1 MTKNNVTR
9 VVVYIII
16 LLAIFAL
23 IGVVAYFTN
32 GFTSDFKTFFVK
44 VDGRNVMTSS
54 GGYSISESEPLKVDV
69 RYTFGF
75 VSKDNNDY
83 SVRIVPNKTEGCDF
97 EYIVGD
103 ETHSFF
109 EETDLTDGFTI
120 LKTKDSFTLS
130 PKGRTLNDIL
140 GSVYPDE
147 EISNCEGFGYADM
160 FTVIVTAYNQEERV
174 KLNFVIDG
182 IIIDVSIDPGVV
194 VF

>member
-44 VDGRNVMTSS
+44 VNGRDVMNSS
-54 GGYSISESEPLKVDV
+54 SGYSISESKPLKVDV

-75 VSKDNNDY
+75 VSKEDKDY
-83 SVRIVPNKTEGCDF
+83 SVKIVPNKIEGYDF
-97 EYIVGD
+97 NYTVGD

-109 EETDLTDGFTI
+109 EETDLTDGFI
-120 LKTKDSFTLS
+120 IVKTKDSFTVT
-130 PKGRTLNDIL
+130 PKGKSLNDIL
-140 GSVYPDE
+140 GSVYPEE

-160 FTVIVTAYNQEERV
+160 FTVIVTSYNQESWV